1 MVSFTAGT
9 TFIIMRKSN
18 TQKIGEVI
26 SDYLRELNIEKK
38 VTETR
43 LLNSWPVI
51 VGPTIA
57 RQTEKLY
64 IRNGVFYIHLTSPV
78 LRNELSYMKTRIMEV
93 LNEEAGE
100 KIIKKVVLR

>member
-1 MVSFTAGT
+1 
-9 TFIIMRKSN
+9 MRKSN

-26 SDYLRELNIEKK
+26 SDYLREFRLEKK
-38 VTETR
+38 VTEAR
-43 LLNSWPVI
+43 IINSWPSI

-64 IRNGVFYIHLTSPV
+64 IRNGVFYVHITSPV

-93 LNEEAGE
+93 LNEQAGE
-100 KIIKKVVLR
+100 MIITKVVLR

>member
-1 MVSFTAGT
+1 
-9 TFIIMRKSN
+9 MRKSN

-26 SDYLRELNIEKK
+26 SDYLREFRLEKK
-38 VTETR
+38 VTEAR
-43 LLNSWPVI
+43 IINSWPSI

-64 IRNGVFYIHLTSPV
+64 IRNGVFYVHITSPV

-93 LNEEAGE
+93 LNEQAG
-100 KIIKKVVLR
+100 KMIITKVVLR